1 MKLIKLLFFLFLSLS
16 GFAQQNQGTIVYE
29 QTIDVHR
36 QLTGE
41 RERFKQ
47 WAPKTITTQ
56 YQLKFNQKESMFTVY
71 YNEDEDPG
79 SGGGRGRRW
88 TSFFGGS
95 DGDMYRNFEDMRFV
109 NSREFQGKRYLIKGD
124 IEQTP
129 WKVTGVTRDI
139 GGYPCM
145 QAIYDDTLE
154 QRALTA
160 WFTPTIP
167 VAAGPGIYGQLPGLI
182 MALDINNGEMVFRPV
197 TISFEAPETK
207 DLEEPTKGKDV
218 TDEEFET
225 MLRER
230 IEEMREQRRAQ
241 GGGRPGGD

>member
-1 MKLIKLLFFLFLSLS
+1 MKFTPLFFLLFFSLT

-47 WAPKTITTQ
+47 WAPKTITNK
-56 YQLKFNQKESMFTVY
+56 YQLKFTEEESMFSTY
-71 YNEDEDPG
+71 YNEEEDPG
-79 SGGGRGRRW
+79 PGRGRRW
-88 TSFFGGS
+88 GSFFGGS
-95 DGDMYRNFEDMRFV
+95 AGDMYRNFEQMRFV
-109 NSREFQGKRYLIKGD
+109 NSREFEGKRYLIKGD

-160 WFTPTIP
+160 WFTPSIP
-167 VAAGPGIYGQLPGLI
+167 VSAGPGIYGQLPGLI
-182 MALDINNGEMVFRPV
+182 MALDINNGETVFRPV
-197 TISFEAPETK
+197 TISFEVPEEK
-207 DLEEPTKGKDV
+207 DLEEPKRGKDI
-218 TDEEFET
+218 TNEEFEK
-225 MLRER
+225 MQRER
-230 IEEMREQRRAQ
+230 IEEMREQRSQQ
-241 GGGRPGGD
+241 GGGRPGGGD

>member
-1 MKLIKLLFFLFLSLS
+1 MKFIQLFFLLFLCLT

-41 RERFKQ
+41 RERYKQ
-47 WAPKTITTQ
+47 WAPKTITNK
-56 YQLKFNQKESMFTVY
+56 YQLTFTQTESMFKTY
-71 YNEDEDPG
+71 YSEEEDPG
-79 SGGGRGRRW
+79 PGRGRRRW
-88 TSFFGGS
+88 GFFGGNE
-95 DGDMYRNFEDMRFV
+95 GEMYRNFTDMRYV
-109 NSREFQGKRYLIKGD
+109 NSREFEGKRYLIKGN

-145 QAIYDDTLE
+145 QAIYDDSLE

-160 WFTPTIP
+160 WFTPSIP
-167 VAAGPGIYGQLPGLI
+167 VAAGPSIYGQLPGLI

-197 TISFEAPETK
+197 TISFEAPEEK
-207 DLEEPTKGKDV
+207 ALEEPKRGKDI
-218 TDEEFET
+218 TDEEFEK
-225 MLRER
+225 MQRER
-230 IEEMREQRRAQ
+230 IAEMREQRSQ
-241 GGGRPGGD
+241 NGGTRPGGGT

>member
-1 MKLIKLLFFLFLSLS
+1 MKFIQLLFFLFLSLT
-16 GFAQQNQGTIVYE
+16 GFTQQNQGTIVYE

-47 WAPKTITTQ
+47 WAPKTMTNK
-56 YQLKFNQKESMFTVY
+56 YQLKFTPTESMFTTY
-71 YNEDEDPG
+71 YSEEEDPG
-79 SGGGRGRRW
+79 PGSGRRRF
-88 TSFFGGS
+88 SFFGANE
-95 DGDMYRNFEDMRFV
+95 GDMYRNFEEMRYV
-109 NSREFQGKRYLIKGD
+109 NSREFEGKRYLIKGE

-167 VAAGPGIYGQLPGLI
+167 VSAGPGIYGRLPGLI
-182 MALDINNGEMVFRPV
+182 MALDINNGEVVFRPL
-197 TISFEAPETK
+197 TISFEQPEDK
-207 DLEEPTKGKDV
+207 DLEEPKRGKEI
-218 TDEEFET
+218 TDEAFKT

-230 IEEMREQRRAQ
+230 MEEMREQRKQQ
-241 GGGRPGGD
+241 GGGPRGNN